1 MESEAY
7 FFQKDQSPTNEFSQ
21 YQVKFL
27 INGFWINLSSS
38 FGKTIDD
45 SSGWILAAVT
55 SLEK

>member
-38 FGKTIDD
+38 FGKTIED
-45 SSGWILAAVT
+45 SSLWIKAAVD
-55 SLEK
+55 SL

>member
-27 INGFWINLSSS
+27 INGFWINLSST
-38 FGKTIDD
+38 FGKTIEDG
-45 SSGWILAAVT
+45 SGWIQAAVD
-55 SLEK
+55 SL